1 MQSLHSKG
9 NVPSEIRLKVARRG
23 PVQSLH
29 SKRLCI
35 WLLTRDD
42 RSQWK
47 MKSCHKKRKIMDGIG
62 NDIDISVDGEVE
74 IVEAGKRNNEII
86 QR

>member
-1 MQSLHSKG
+1 M
-9 NVPSEIRLKVARRG
+9 PSEIRLKVVRRG

-35 WLLTRDD
+35 WLSTRDD

-47 MKSCHKKRKIMDGIG
+47 MKSCHKIRRKKMDGIG
-62 NDIDISVDGEVE
+62 YDIVTPPVDGEVE
-74 IVEAGKRNNEII
+74 IVEARK
-86 QR
+86 

>member
-1 MQSLHSKG
+1 MSVFYNSMLYCNCAVAAQLG

-29 SKRLCI
+29 SKRLRI
-35 WLLTRDD
+35 LLSTRDD

-47 MKSCHKKRKIMDGIG
+47 MKSCHKKGRKWMASEMTLIPPLT
-62 NDIDISVDGEVE
+62 E
-74 IVEAGKRNNEII
+74 K
-86 QR
+86 